1 MVFRPR
7 REGRWEYASD
17 TVEHIER
24 HNCRRGCVHGAER
37 GSEEWLSVGPGG
49 SCDVLARVFLEDEVP
64 ELNDN
69 GAVVTCTAFEAR
81 PEPRPAPEPVPE
93 GQLTI
98 GDL

>member
-1 MVFRPR
+1 MTFHPR
-7 REGRWEYASD
+7 REGRWEYASQ

-24 HNCRRGCVHGAER
+24 YNCVHRCVHGAEP
-37 GSEEWLSVGPGG
+37 GSENWLSLGPGG
-49 SCDVLARVFLEDEVP
+49 SCDVLARVFTEPAVP

-69 GAVVTCTAFEAR
+69 GAVVMCTAFEQR
-81 PEPRPAPEPVPE
+81 PEPRPQPEPVPE